1 VFVGGYEVTFLEKPL
16 EIQQKPD
23 LLLGGWRR
31 GHVGFYNRN
40 DTDAATKKSL
50 CNALILQTHPALKSQ
65 QHVHSA
71 MKGESSLA
79 VATNG
84 SVLALRDL
92 YPVTGHLLILPI
104 RHTPDL
110 FSMTSDERV
119 QALELIDT
127 MRCEAQLEDPSILG
141 FNVGVNC
148 GVVAG
153 QTVMHAHIHL
163 IPRRA
168 GDTAD
173 PRGGV
178 RRVIPHR
185 RRYQA

>member
-1 VFVGGYEVTFLEKPL
+1 MQPFDPPNPSPSEDP
-16 EIQQKPD
+16 
-23 LLLGGWRR
+23 
-31 GHVGFYNRN
+31 
-40 DTDAATKKSL
+40 AA
-50 CNALILQTHPALKSQ
+50 CPFCDEQR
-65 QHVHSA
+65 VVSA
-71 MKGESSLA
+71 I
-79 VATNG
+79 ATNG
-84 SVLALRDL
+84 SVLAIRDL
-92 YPVTGHLLILPI
+92 YPVTEGHLLILPR

-110 FSMTSDERV
+110 FSMTSQERV

-127 MRCEAQLEDPSILG
+127 VRCEAQLKDPSILV

-178 RRVIPHR
+178 RGVIPHR
-185 RRYQA
+185 MRYQ